1 MTSSSDLESVARQIC
16 EAEGH
21 DPDEMVT
28 VEVLDRL
35 TDGAPA
41 SWSVGTAIAGDGD
54 TLEALLARADAALY
68 RDKHERRAAR

>member
-1 MTSSSDLESVARQIC
+1 MTTSPDLESLARQIC

-35 TDGAPA
+35 TEDERLA
-41 SWSVGTAIAGDGD
+41 WHIGTSL
-54 TLEALLARADAALY
+54 TPVTVPRWMTY
-68 RDKHERRAAR
+68 RSHAEKMGRQEPG